1 MEFLKTSD
9 IALNPAGYLINKTT
23 KKPVDHKDFVT
34 QQKAAEYVIK
44 LAEAIKDK
52 NFTVGKADNLEEI
65 KAAVMASINAK
76 NVKEY
81 AKAPTKPTSK
91 IQDEL
96 TQHALD
102 FVNYYDKSAEAEQ
115 INKLMDQF
123 SAIEAIESV
132 GDYFSEGLTKL
143 NAIYSI
149 KEILAAVKINAEKM
163 KSI

>member
-1 MEFLKTSD
+1 MQFLTSKELS
-9 IALNPAGYLINKTT
+9 LNPAGYLINTAT
-23 KKPVDHKDFVT
+23 NKPVDHKDFVS
-34 QQKAAEYVIK
+34 QQRAAEYIVK

-52 NFTVGKADNLEEI
+52 NFTVGKVDSLEEI

-81 AKAPTKPTSK
+81 AKAPAKPTSK
-91 IQDEL
+91 VQDEL
-96 TQHALD
+96 TQYALD
-102 FVNYYDKSAEAEQ
+102 FVNYCDKSAKAEQ

-132 GDYFSEGLTKL
+132 GDYFSEGLVKL

-163 KSI
+163 K